1 MALRQ
6 EGGLAGLELV
16 PDLAVGL
23 PELSADR
30 KTYTF
35 VLRRGIK
42 YSDGTEVVPDDVRHG
57 FERLFTVTADGTDH
71 PAYFANLLGAA
82 ACTRLPKTCSLAT
95 GVETDPRTN
104 TIRIH
109 LTRPDPDFLYKL
121 ALPWASVAPPSAPST
136 DFGDTPFPGTG
147 PYMISQFTGPLEEV
161 S

>member
-71 PAYFANLLGAA
+71 PPYFANLLGAGACPYGCPGPA
-82 ACTRLPKTCSLAT
+82 AWRAGWRPIPGRTRS
-95 GVETDPRTN
+95 G
-104 TIRIH
+104 
-109 LTRPDPDFLYKL
+109 
-121 ALPWASVAPPSAPST
+121 ST
-136 DFGDTPFPGTG
+136 
-147 PYMISQFTGPLEEV
+147 
-161 S
+161 